1 MLKNK
6 TKKELME
13 IAEEMGIT
21 LDPKMLKKTMI
32 EIIGTHAQGTGNSL
46 REAIKNDLLDQLERD
61 GVVGEFY
68 VDLVNDYMALWD
80 VKNKLIKDIEEKGV
94 SIKYQ
99 NGKNQWGWKKNDSVS
114 ELQRTNNQML
124 KILQHLGLKPNKQD
138 TEEFDFDDL
147 EM

>member
-1 MLKNK
+1 MIPPGQKISVFLRDREPAEGIDKTDFLIFSCEVWWVMLKNK

-32 EIIGTHAQGTGNSL
+32 EIIETHAQGTGNSL

-80 VKNKLIKDIEEKGV
+80 VKINF
-94 SIKYQ
+94 IKYIQ
-99 NGKNQWGWKKNDSVS
+99 
-114 ELQRTNNQML
+114 
-124 KILQHLGLKPNKQD
+124 
-138 TEEFDFDDL
+138 
-147 EM
+147 